1 MIRQSKTTV
10 MNGYSDPKID
20 QNEKGRGLNMAEIKK
35 DINENY
41 IEEVKKA
48 LKEIKYGSL
57 TLIIQDGKVIQ
68 IDKTEKVRL

>member
-1 MIRQSKTTV
+1 
-10 MNGYSDPKID
+10 
-20 QNEKGRGLNMAEIKK
+20 MAEIKK

>member
-1 MIRQSKTTV
+1 
-10 MNGYSDPKID
+10 
-20 QNEKGRGLNMAEIKK
+20 MAEIKK
-35 DINENY
+35 DIVEDY

-48 LKEIKYGSL
+48 VSEIKYGSL